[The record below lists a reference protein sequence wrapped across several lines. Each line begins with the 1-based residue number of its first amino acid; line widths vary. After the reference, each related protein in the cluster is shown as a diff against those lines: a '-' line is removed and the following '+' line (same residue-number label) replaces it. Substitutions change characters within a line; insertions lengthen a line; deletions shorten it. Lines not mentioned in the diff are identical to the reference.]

1 MKPLSIPAIAL
12 ASALSLI
19 SLPAIAS
26 YGHENDWHEAGH
38 VAAPAP
44 LIGASLPGLAI
55 GYGVFWLI
63 RRRARPQN
71 KLRDDAGAKVV

>member
-1 MKPLSIPAIAL
+1 MKHLSIPAIAL
-12 ASALSLI
+12 VSTLTLI
-19 SLPAIAS
+19 PLPALAAC
-26 YGHENDWHEAGH
+26 GHDEHCDDAHGH

-63 RRRARPQN
+63 RHRARRR
-71 KLRDDAGAKVV
+71 KID